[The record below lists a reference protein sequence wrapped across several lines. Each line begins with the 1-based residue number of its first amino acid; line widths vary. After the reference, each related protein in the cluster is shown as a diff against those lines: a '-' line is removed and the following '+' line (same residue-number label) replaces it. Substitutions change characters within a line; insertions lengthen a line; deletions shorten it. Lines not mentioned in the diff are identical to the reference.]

1 MFGRLEKWRPVKE
14 ILDFSDEGTSIFR
27 EKPLAEKDNGTYL
40 CRPDKICSRGAK
52 MLFLSNIIP

>member
-27 EKPLAEKDNGTYL
+27 EKPLAEKTMERIYAGLIKFVAGGQRCFSYQ
-40 CRPDKICSRGAK
+40 I
-52 MLFLSNIIP
+52 